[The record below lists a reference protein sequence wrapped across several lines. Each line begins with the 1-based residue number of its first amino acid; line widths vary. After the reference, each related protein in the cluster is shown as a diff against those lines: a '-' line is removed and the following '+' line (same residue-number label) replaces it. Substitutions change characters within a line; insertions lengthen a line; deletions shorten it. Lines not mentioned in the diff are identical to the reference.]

1 MRISKLLSTALVVLS
16 SLPAL
21 ATTYYV
27 SPSGNDLFPG
37 NLTFLPWKT
46 IAHVNS
52 VNLNAGDS
60 VLFLAGG
67 VWREE
72 LIASHNGVTY
82 GAYGT
87 GARPVI
93 SGSNIY
99 NTGWT
104 AASGLT
110 NVWTVSIGGYQPE
123 QVWFN
128 TVLGKP
134 VNSTS
139 AIIAP
144 NQWFYQAGSL
154 YVYSTSDPGTAF
166 TAPGI
171 EAAQRDVAALIQASN
186 ITVSGL
192 AFMNPNYKAIDVA
205 TTASG
210 TQTFTNVLW
219 QGAQY
224 EGLLVENGAAQITN
238 SKGLYN
244 EVGIGVAGGSGVVV
258 NNSILSGNTDG
269 GMELYGTS
277 GASSIVQSTISGN
290 STAHPL
296 SETLRNY
303 SPLALTAS
311 HSILLPNPTN
321 NIRTTYIGVTDDGT
335 NVNTSPAFTRRA
347 APIYIVPFIDDYNNI
362 GVAQS
367 VSALAHQYG
376 CTMSYALNTKLVT
389 QAAWQQIAAMVQ
401 AGDEIVAHT
410 RSHADLGDPFVFTMQ
425 YKGTAA
431 TTATMSIN
439 TSTGRLQT
447 FLNGSSTPD
456 LNVDISNTY
465 NGMTDICSIVNA
477 NTSYSCVPDD
487 QQNFFTP
494 AELESV
500 ANVNILQ
507 PYHAAAS
514 SDFYN
519 FEINGSK
526 ADIEANLPGYV
537 VKSFATPFTSSTPAV
552 EDFVKNAGFQAQRN
566 GVLDENDQPNGNWLL
581 SSLDIYNLGAMW
593 IPSQFDVTKPASSA
607 AAMIEGLGAN
617 GGIIGVYS
625 HGVDETTLAS
635 WQTLF
640 QNLQQFGASCMTMSQ
655 ATDYIKQNGTLVQDG
670 TGKNWV
676 RSVQFSPDFSNTP
689 ASPTQGAHGL
699 Q

>member
-1 MRISKLLSTALVVLS
+1 MRKLLSTALVVFS

-21 ATTYYV
+21 AATYYV
-27 SPSGNDLFPG
+27 SPSGNDLSPG
-37 NLTFLPWKT
+37 TTSILPWKT

-52 VNLNAGDS
+52 VTLNAGDS

-72 LIASHNGVTY
+72 LIASHDGVTY

-87 GARPVI
+87 GTRPVI
-93 SGSNIY
+93 SGANLY

-110 NVWTVSIGGYQPE
+110 NVWTVTVGGYQPE

-128 TVLGKP
+128 TVLGMP
-134 VNSTS
+134 VSSTS

-144 NQWFYQAGSL
+144 NQWFFQNGSL
-154 YVYSTSDPGTAF
+154 YVYSTSDPGTAL
-166 TAPGI
+166 TAPGV
-171 EAAQRDVAALIQASN
+171 EAAQRDIAALIQNSN
-186 ITVSGL
+186 ITVTGL
-192 AFMNPNYKAIDVA
+192 AFINPNYKAIDVA
-205 TTASG
+205 STASG
-210 TQTFTNVLW
+210 TQIFNNDLW

-224 EGLLVENGAAQITN
+224 EGLLIENGAAQINN

-244 EVGIGVAGGSGVVV
+244 EVGIGVAGGSGAVV

-269 GMELYGTS
+269 AMELYGTS
-277 GASSIVQSTISGN
+277 GPSSIVQSTISGN
-290 STAHPL
+290 STVHPL

-303 SPLALTAS
+303 SPGALTAS
-311 HSILLPNPTN
+311 QSILLPNPTN
-321 NIRTTYIGVTDDGT
+321 SIQTTYIGVTDDGT
-335 NVNTSPAFTRRA
+335 NINTSPAFTRRA
-347 APIYIVPFIDDYNNI
+347 APLYIVPFIDDYNNL

-376 CTMSYALNTKLVT
+376 CTLSYALNTKLVT

-401 AGDEIVAHT
+401 SGDEIVAHT
-410 RSHADLGDPFVFTMQ
+410 RSHADLGDNFVFTMQ
-425 YKGTAA
+425 YRGVA
-431 TTATMSIN
+431 TSATMNIN
-439 TSTGRLQT
+439 TSSGRLQT

-456 LNVDISNTY
+456 LDVDISNTW

-500 ANVNILQ
+500 SNVNIVQ

-514 SDFYN
+514 SDFFN

-526 ADIEANLPGYV
+526 TDIETNLPGYV

-552 EDFVKNAGFQAQRN
+552 EDYVKNAGFLSQRN

-581 SSLDIYNLGAMW
+581 SNLDLYNLAAMW

-607 AAMIEGLGAN
+607 AALVEGMGAN
-617 GGIIGVYS
+617 GGIIAIYS

-635 WQTLF
+635 WQTFF

-655 ATDYIKQNGTLVQDG
+655 ATDYIKQNGTLIPDG
-670 TGKNWV
+670 TEKNWG
-676 RSVQFSPDFSNTP
+676 RSVQLSPDFSNTSL
-689 ASPTQGAHGL
+689 SPTQGAHNL